1 MQAYVIR
8 VFTGVPIPDTSESRA
23 VACVYTSLKIP
34 DEPREFIY
42 AGSSNL
48 ENSSCTYTCTRTHI
62 VHTESSRTAN
72 QLPPISRN
80 NRITLFHA
88 RCTHRFFFFFNSS
101 NGIPNVVSLREIS
114 RFLDRRL
121 INTRSYQSEIYCII
135 RFFYSSLN
143 LFLSIISDEICCVWV
158 FFSYRELG

>member
-1 MQAYVIR
+1 MCVHESENSGRASRIYIR
-8 VFTGVPIPDTSESRA
+8 GLV
-23 VACVYTSLKIP
+23 
-34 DEPREFIY
+34 EPRKFIV
-42 AGSSNL
+42 
-48 ENSSCTYTCTRTHI
+48 YTCTRTHI

>member
-1 MQAYVIR
+1 M
-8 VFTGVPIPDTSESRA
+8 FTGVPIPDTSESRA

-48 ENSSCTYTCTRTHI
+48 ENSSCTRAHERILYTLNHHVRLINCPRFLEITGSHYFTHVVPI
-62 VHTESSRTAN
+62 V
-72 QLPPISRN
+72 
-80 NRITLFHA
+80 
-88 RCTHRFFFFFNSS
+88 FFFFFNSS

-158 FFSYRELG
+158 FFSYRELMG